1 MRKVVGE
8 LRRAFVA
15 DAIGNL
21 VASRSVRSTAQYS
34 CVSIRSQAHLL
45 RCPTAESSG
54 VSTNSRDVQPLH
66 S

>member
-15 DAIGNL
+15 DAIGSL
-21 VASRSVRSTAQYS
+21 VASRSVSTAQYS
-34 CVSIRSQAHLL
+34 CVSIRSQTQLL